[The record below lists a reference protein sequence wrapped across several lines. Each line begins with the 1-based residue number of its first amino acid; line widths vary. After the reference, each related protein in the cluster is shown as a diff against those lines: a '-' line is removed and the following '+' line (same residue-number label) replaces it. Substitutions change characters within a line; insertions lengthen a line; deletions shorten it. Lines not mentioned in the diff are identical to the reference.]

1 MKFIFSALAAIV
13 LVGNLQAEELE
24 VTGPGDLM
32 KTRQPT
38 YTVRFINYYLSDFR
52 MLFCSESVLSDRMKR
67 SVSLIFGEEV
77 NVLPNDTVR
86 SVMERTGSKFFE
98 LYQYR
103 LIKANMVLQSSIR
116 GDDNEGFLGSPVSS
130 GDFLIRVEVVDWD
143 RGKSGLRTIKREAW
157 EK

>member
-1 MKFIFSALAAIV
+1 MKFLISALAVMV
-13 LVGNLQAEELE
+13 LMGSLQAEEE
-24 VTGPGDLM
+24 EITGPGDLM

-52 MLFCSESVLSDRMKR
+52 LLFCSESVLSDRMKR
-67 SVSLIFGEEV
+67 SVSLVFGKEV

-86 SVMERTGSKFFE
+86 SVMERTGSKLFE

-103 LIKANMVLQSSIR
+103 LIKADVVLQSSIR
-116 GDDNEGFLGSPVSS
+116 GDDNEEFLGSRISS

-143 RGKSGLRTIKREAW
+143 RGKSGLWTIKRKAR